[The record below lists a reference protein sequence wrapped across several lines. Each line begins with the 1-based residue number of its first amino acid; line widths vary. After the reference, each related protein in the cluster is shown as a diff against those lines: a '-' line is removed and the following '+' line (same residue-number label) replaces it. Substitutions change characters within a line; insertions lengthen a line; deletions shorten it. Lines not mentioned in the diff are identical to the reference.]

1 LSKALIMLVRVLGL
15 ASIILGALL
24 WAEHQQLLGAHIG
37 IGFLVAIA
45 IFVLS
50 VIALTKKAVLPG
62 ILGVVFAVLLPLIGF
77 MQLPL
82 TFHTM
87 RAIQVVHI
95 MVALSIIG
103 LGERL
108 YSAIRSAS

>member
-1 LSKALIMLVRVLGL
+1 MSKALIMLVRVLGL

-24 WAEHQQLLGAHIG
+24 WAERQQLLQAHIG
-37 IGFLVAIA
+37 LGFLVSIA
-45 IFVLS
+45 VFILS

-62 ILGVVFAVLLPLIGF
+62 ILGVVGALLLPVIGF

-87 RAIQVVHI
+87 RAVQVVHI

-103 LGERL
+103 IAERL
-108 YSAIRSAS
+108 YSAIRSAE